1 MTDFIAYA
9 DGMNDLI
16 DISNIIKVPVERL
29 VTVIEKL
36 QEAKLISVENKD
48 EVEYV

>member
-1 MTDFIAYA
+1 M
-9 DGMNDLI
+9 

-29 VTVIEKL
+29 VMVIEKL
-36 QEAKLISVENKD
+36 QEEKLISVKDKD

>member
-1 MTDFIAYA
+1 
-9 DGMNDLI
+9 MNDLM

-36 QEAKLISVENKD
+36 QDAKLISVEDKD
-48 EVEYV
+48 EVKYV